1 MPDVD
6 LAAFIDGWALFRD
19 PALAGAL
26 MGLTLGLV
34 GVYVVIRHLVFLSA
48 TLSQASSLGVALAF
62 LARGYDA
69 PAAVASPTLGAALLS
84 VAAASLFARSHRPH
98 HARDDAL
105 LGMLYL
111 VGAAGTLAVGT
122 RIAADLADIQTLLF
136 GTAVAVLPEDLSL
149 VVITCVLVL
158 ALHAWWW
165 RGFAAASTD
174 PIGSRVR
181 KLPVRMLDIMLFM
194 SLALTVSVCTRV
206 LGALP
211 AFAFSVLPALGAL
224 QLARNL
230 RQALVWAGTF
240 GAVAGFGGY
249 VVAFLWALPV
259 GASQTLVGALT
270 AAVAWGVSRI
280 LRPPQQLRTD

>member
-1 MPDVD
+1 MSDVG
-6 LAAFIDGWALFRD
+6 LAAFIDGWPLFRD

-62 LARGYDA
+62 LARGHGA
-69 PAAVASPTLGAALLS
+69 PAALSSPTLGAALLS
-84 VAAASLFARSHRPH
+84 LAAASLFARSHRPH
-98 HARDDAL
+98 HTRDDAL
-105 LGMLYL
+105 LGLLYL
-111 VGAAGTLAVGT
+111 IGAAGTLAVGT

-136 GTAVAVLPEDLSL
+136 GTAVAVLPEDLKL
-149 VVITCVLVL
+149 VLFTCVLVF
-158 ALHAWWW
+158 ALHIWWW

-174 PIGSRVR
+174 PVGSRVR
-181 KLPVRMLDIMLFM
+181 KLPVRMLDITLFV

-230 RQALVWAGTF
+230 RQALVLAGTF
-240 GAVAGFGGY
+240 GALAGFGGY
-249 VVAFLWALPV
+249 VMAFLWSLPV
-259 GASQTLVGALT
+259 GASQTLIGALT
-270 AAVAWGVSRI
+270 TITAWAIARLVDRA
-280 LRPPQQLRTD
+280 R